1 MRILELKIPPPIVAL
16 LTGAV
21 MWLVLPLG
29 PSVDLPPRIRA
40 VTVGTIAICGGA
52 VALAGFIAFRRA
64 RTTINPLRPASAS
77 TLVTAG
83 IYRFTRNPMYLGLL
97 LVLVA
102 WAVRL
107 SSLLAFAGPFFFVF
121 YMHCFQITPEEK
133 VLAAK
138 FGKDYSDYAAQVRR
152 WL

>member
-1 MRILELKIPPPIVAL
+1 MRVLELKVPPPIVAL

-21 MWLVLPLG
+21 MWLISPLG
-29 PSVDLPPRIRA
+29 PSVELPRWVRI
-40 VTVGTIAICGGA
+40 VSVGTISIGGGA

-64 RTTINPLRPASAS
+64 RTTINPLRPANAS
-77 TLVTAG
+77 ILVTAG
-83 IYRFTRNPMYLGLL
+83 VYRFTRNPMYLGLL

-107 SSLLAFAGPFFFVF
+107 SSLSALAGPLFFVL
-121 YMHCFQITPEEK
+121 YIHRFQIAPEEK